1 MKENNRHVCVSNR
14 ECTREGILKKQEKK
28 ERNRKYKG
36 VK

>member
-1 MKENNRHVCVSNR
+1 MFVLVTGSAQGK
-14 ECTREGILKKQEKK
+14 GFKKKQEKK